1 MAERRHRH
9 SPKYCQHS
17 CALKGAGDNVVI
29 KSPQT
34 RAFPHH
40 AQHCKRVLRQ
50 MRCGSTGG
58 GGGTNATA
66 PTPSPTYQGT
76 QHAAAPFAQL
86 ATDVKLT
93 VVSSSRT
100 RCRAIAR
107 RVRFATVMG
116 SVPTEDMWGCCAI
129 VGVSSEGLRGLMCNS
144 GRVRKVRQRRK
155 QKSPHGCGPQNPAT
169 EMRTWRSLTYIHA
182 TQRK

>member
-1 MAERRHRH
+1 MLGTTSSSNRLKRARFLIT
-9 SPKYCQHS
+9 PNIANAYCGK
-17 CALKGAGDNVVI
+17 CDA
-29 KSPQT
+29 
-34 RAFPHH
+34 
-40 AQHCKRVLRQ
+40 AQR
-50 MRCGSTGG
+50 GEGG
-58 GGGTNATA
+58 GANATA

-86 ATDVKLT
+86 ATAVKLT

-107 RVRFATVMG
+107 RVQFATVMG